1 MLRGGVALR
10 WRRLPVD
17 RLEYSHADVP
27 VAQGGGGTDNT
38 LKLIFIAT
46 RYLTDGA
53 LHLVLP
59 FHGASS
65 TPLYLPALPLLI
77 SLAALQGRLEPTF
90 YLYSLALNTAT

>member
-10 WRRLPVD
+10 RRRLPVD

-38 LKLIFIAT
+38 LKLILIAT

-53 LHLVLP
+53 LHLVMP
-59 FHGASS
+59 FQGASS
-65 TPLYLPALPLLI
+65 TPLYLPALP
-77 SLAALQGRLEPTF
+77 P
-90 YLYSLALNTAT
+90 YLTRCAPRPFGANVVFV